1 MAHCDERFQDFRH
14 VGGLGASELFSKI
27 GRRDERGGGVQGRF
41 HYLHAFRQR
50 LQHGAQHN
58 HAQCKWLEM
67 KLATIARRQEGR
79 LKVSSQAGK
88 LLTAH
93 C

>member
-50 LQHGAQHN
+50 LQHGAQQK
-58 HAQCKWLEM
+58 HARRKWLET
-67 KLATIARRQEGR
+67 KLAAIVRHQEG
-79 LKVSSQAGK
+79 LVQ
-88 LLTAH
+88 L
-93 C
+93 